1 MTFFDGDNDMS
12 SDLKDISLNGA
23 SLEPIDG
30 DAAQTV
36 TKGPSKFT
44 ANSRD
49 KVERRQQEDR
59 RTELRFQDNRRTSK
73 DRRPVKTWEK
83 GHNL

>member
-1 MTFFDGDNDMS
+1 LTIFDGDNAMS
-12 SDLKDISLNGA
+12 SDLKDISLSGA
-23 SLEPIDG
+23 NLEPING
-30 DAAQTV
+30 DAPQAV

-44 ANSRD
+44 ANTRD
-49 KVERRQQEDR
+49 KLERRQHEDR